1 MRYTAIAIKSGA
13 KRLYMW
19 SKARNLA
26 PADILIAMSLVL
38 ASLLMI
44 LQAAQADS
52 AAPPQAEPPRTVEYT
67 LTIAREKIAAAPRKR
82 LGIAINGTIPG
93 PTLYFREGDHVRV
106 SVVNQL
112 DDDDASIHWHGLLLP
127 NAMDGV
133 PYLTTKSL
141 EPHAE
146 HVFEFD
152 LRQSGTY
159 WYHSHTGLQEQEG
172 VYGAIVIEPREG
184 RGALHAQLGVARE
197 VVAVLSDWTDEP
209 PREVMR
215 TLMRGSDWYS
225 IKKGNA
231 QTLLDAW
238 KRGKLGE
245 YFAREKRRM
254 PAMDISDVAYDQ
266 FLVNGLPEARA
277 PEAAAGERVLVRVVN
292 ASASTY
298 FHLTQAGG
306 PVTIVSADG
315 QRVQPV
321 DVRRLLIGIAETY
334 DIVVSMPAS
343 GQAVELRATAH
354 DGTSHTALVLGRND
368 AQVLRALDPPPPERY
383 GMDEMLRAGLSS
395 ASETKALATATE
407 ERPFA
412 PYALLRTR
420 EPSSIALIAKTS
432 VARAITMRLTGDME
446 RYLWSIDGKTLAEA
460 PPVRISSGE
469 VVRIEFINDTMMHHP
484 MHLHGHFFRVV
495 TAAGEFSPVK
505 HTVDVP
511 PMGRRTIEF
520 VADEEPGDWFL
531 HCHILYHMDAG
542 MARVLSYLELGADHQ
557 PVLDPAIIA
566 PSYLFLDAAFLSNM
580 TQGHAMLMTGRN
592 DFFARW
598 HSGYGN
604 GGNDEMREVD
614 LGMSHY
620 YNPNLSALAGYR
632 FTTEERAEDRLFAGA
647 RYRLPYLVYATAT
660 ADSEA
665 GLRFELEK
673 SLRLSARWSLVGRV
687 EYDTNTYTDLRI
699 GTTWTLSKA
708 LAAIA
713 QYDSDHGLGV
723 GVTVRL

>member
-1 MRYTAIAIKSGA
+1 MF
-13 KRLYMW
+13 LFF
-19 SKARNLA
+19 
-26 PADILIAMSLVL
+26 
-38 ASLLMI
+38 ASLLML
-44 LQAAQADS
+44 LQTTPALSTPPPS
-52 AAPPQAEPPRTVEYT
+52 AAPPRAVEYT
-67 LTIAREKIAAAPRKR
+67 LTIAREKAAAAPRKR
-82 LGIAINGTIPG
+82 RGIAINGSIPG

-106 SVVNQL
+106 TVVNQL

-133 PYLTTKSL
+133 PYLTTKRL
-141 EPHAE
+141 KPHAE
-146 HVFEFD
+146 HIFEFD

-184 RGALHAQLGVARE
+184 KAALLAELGVARE
-197 VVAVLSDWTDEP
+197 VVAVLSDWTDES

-231 QTLLDAW
+231 QTLFDAW
-238 KRGKLGE
+238 KRGKLGA
-245 YFAREKRRM
+245 YFAREKSRM

-266 FLVNGLPEARA
+266 FLVNGLSEARLPEAT
-277 PEAAAGERVLVRVVN
+277 AGERVLVRVVN

-298 FHLTQAGG
+298 FHLTGAGG
-306 PVTIVSADG
+306 PLTIVAADG

-321 DVRRLLIGIAETY
+321 EVRRLLIGIAETY
-334 DIVVSMPAS
+334 DVIVSMPAS
-343 GQAVELRATAH
+343 GEAIELRATAH
-354 DGTSHTALVLGRND
+354 DGTAHTALVLGRLD
-368 AQVLRALDPPPPERY
+368 APLLRAKGPPPPERY

-395 ASETKALATATE
+395 VSETKAHATASE

-412 PYALLRTR
+412 PYGLLRTPK
-420 EPSSIALIAKTS
+420 PSGIALAAQS
-432 VARAITMRLTGDME
+432 RGVRAITMRLTGDME

-460 PPVRISSGE
+460 APVRIRSGE
-469 VVRIEFINDTMMHHP
+469 VVRIEFVNDTMMHHP

-542 MARVLSYLELGADHQ
+542 MARVVSYLELGAEHQ
-557 PVLDPAIIA
+557 PTLDPAMIA

-580 TQGHAMLMTGRN
+580 TQGHAMLMSARN

-604 GGNDEMREVD
+604 DGNDELSEVD
-614 LGMSHY
+614 LGLSHY
-620 YNPNLSALAGYR
+620 YDPNLSALAGYR
-632 FTTEERAEDRLFAGA
+632 FTTKQHAEDRLFAGA
-647 RYRLPYLVYATAT
+647 RYRLPFLVYATAS

-665 GLRFELEK
+665 DLRFELEK
-673 SLRLSARWSLVGRV
+673 SLRLCARWSLAGRV
-687 EYDTNTYTDLRI
+687 EYDTNTYTDWRLS
-699 GTTWTLSKA
+699 TTWTVTKQFG
-708 LAAIA
+708 AIA
-713 QYDSDHGLGV
+713 QYDSEHGLGV